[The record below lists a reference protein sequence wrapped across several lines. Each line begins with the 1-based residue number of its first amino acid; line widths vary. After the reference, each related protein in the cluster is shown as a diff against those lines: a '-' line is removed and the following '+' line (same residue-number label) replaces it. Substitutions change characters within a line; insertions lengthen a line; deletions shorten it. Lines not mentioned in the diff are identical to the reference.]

1 MNMCCKSVLDTYTLT
16 DTTVA
21 VNGLLPLEQNQLLT
35 GCAITHA
42 PGSTSI
48 ILNEPGLYL
57 VNFDAEGFITGE
69 TGVLTAQ
76 LFKNGVAVPGA
87 TATSNSTSATNAETV
102 GFSKIIQVKPSCCV
116 VDNTANLTF
125 VNTGVASTYITIN
138 VNVIKL

>member
-16 DTTVA
+16 DTAVA
-21 VNGLLPLEQNQLLT
+21 ANGLLPLEQNQLLI
-35 GCAITHA
+35 GCAITHT
-42 PGSTSI
+42 PGSTTI

-57 VNFDAEGFITGE
+57 VNFDADGYVTGE

-87 TATSNSTSATNAETV
+87 TATSSLTSATNIETV

-116 VDNTANLTF
+116 VDNTASLTF
-125 VNTGVASTYITIN
+125 VNTGVASTYTTIN